1 MRILILGGYGT
12 FGGNLARLLARHERL
27 TLLIAGRSLEKAQK
41 LCKSLTGGAK
51 SEAVFFDRDQNVQE
65 QITKIKPDL
74 VVDAMG
80 PYQVYG
86 DDPYRVV
93 KACIAMGIH
102 YMDLADGSD
111 FVKGINQFDA
121 QAREKS
127 IFILSG
133 VSTCPVLTSAVTRRL
148 SKDMTKVHRI
158 KAGIAPS
165 PYAGVGLNVVRA
177 ITAYAGK
184 KVKLFRDGKPATAHA
199 LTESMRYTIAPPG
212 HTPLDHILF
221 SLVDVPDLQLLPE
234 TMKLDTIWFGAGPVP
249 QILHRMLISLSWL
262 VRFKIIPSLLPF
274 APLFHFVLNTARWGE
289 HRGGMFVSVQGADV
303 NGKNTE
309 RSWHLVAERGDGPF
323 IPSMAIAALMRKIL
337 SEERPS
343 PGARAAT
350 HELELGDY
358 ETIFREKAIFSGE
371 RASDADIKDAPL
383 YERILGPAFEKLP
396 APLRDMHHLTTDVK
410 IAEGTARVEVG
421 KNIFARIMHAVLGF
435 PKAGENVPVRVAFQ
449 QKNEGELWQRDFAG
463 RKFSSFQIAGDTD
476 RLLHESFGPVKVG
489 LALVRDG
496 EKLRL
501 ITRRCWVFGILVPI
515 FLAPGGNTYEYVENN
530 TFHFHVEIRQF
541 PFGLIVKYHG
551 QLVPRK

>member
-27 TLLIAGRSLEKAQK
+27 TLLIAGRSPEKARA
-41 LCKSLTGGAK
+41 LCKSLTGDAK
-51 SEAVFFDRDQNVQE
+51 NEAVFFDRDQNVQE

-80 PYQVYG
+80 PYQAYG

-93 KACIAMGIH
+93 KACLTLGIH

-111 FVKGINQFDA
+111 FVKGINQFDT
-121 QAREKS
+121 QAREKN
-127 IFILSG
+127 IFVLSG

-148 SKDMTKVHRI
+148 SKNMVKVNRI

-184 KVKLFRDGKPATAHA
+184 PVKLLRNGQPATAHA

-234 TMKLDTIWFGAGPVP
+234 TQPDLDSIWFGAGPVP
-249 QILHRMLISLSWL
+249 EILHRMLIALSWL
-262 VRFKIIPSLLPF
+262 VRFRVIPSLLPF
-274 APLFHFVLNTARWGE
+274 ASLFHFVLNTARWGE
-289 HRGGMFVSVQGADV
+289 HRGGMFVSVEGTDA
-303 NGKNTE
+303 NGKDVE

-323 IPSMAIAALMRKIL
+323 IPSMAVAALMKKVL
-337 SEERPS
+337 SQELPAS
-343 PGARAAT
+343 GARAAMN
-350 HELELGDY
+350 ELELEDY
-358 ETIFREKAIFSGE
+358 EPFFHEKAIYTGE
-371 RASDADIKDAPL
+371 RASDVDVKNAPL
-383 YERILGPAFEKLP
+383 YERTLGPAFEGLP
-396 APLRDMHHLTTDVK
+396 LPLRELHNLTSGIKT
-410 IAEGTARVEVG
+410 AEGTARVETG
-421 KNIFARIMHAVLGF
+421 KNIFARLMHALLGF

-449 QKNEGELWQRDFAG
+449 LKNGGELWQRDFAG
-463 RKFSSFQIAGDTD
+463 RKFSSFQIAGRTD
-476 RLLHESFGPVKVG
+476 RLIHESFGPVKVG
-489 LALVRDG
+489 LAPVWDD

-501 ITRRCWVFGILVPI
+501 ITRRCWVFGLPVPL
-515 FLAPGGNTYEYVENN
+515 FLAPGGDTYEYVENG
-530 TFHFHVEIRQF
+530 TFHFHVEIKQF
-541 PFGLIVKYHG
+541 PFGLIVKYQG
-551 QLVPRK
+551 QLVP